1 MTTERPVVHVKLD
14 YLDALESKKGILE
27 IEKSLVE
34 LGEIIANF
42 NSFRKKELKTK
53 MKLCK
58 SSKDFS
64 NILKNLKKEL
74 PEPKIPKILKHQ
86 EKERTVARIKKVKQ
100 TSDIDFQ
107 LQDIQEKLRAL
118 SGKK

>member
-1 MTTERPVVHVKLD
+1 MTTEKPVVHVKLD

-53 MKLCK
+53 
-58 SSKDFS
+58 
-64 NILKNLKKEL
+64 
-74 PEPKIPKILKHQ
+74 
-86 EKERTVARIKKVKQ
+86 
-100 TSDIDFQ
+100 
-107 LQDIQEKLRAL
+107 
-118 SGKK
+118 